1 MMARKA
7 PRTVGAPP
15 QVGYDVE
22 MEYDFAK
29 PLNDRLSAA
38 RFASLDRNPVLHAI
52 SEGQKTPND
61 LGAVLLQ
68 YAFLP
73 GVIAELLARGVVK
86 LFRWQAVR
94 DELLRNLGEELGSRS
109 EGRTHFA
116 ILRDGLK
123 HELELSAG
131 SIEPSDATLKFIDA
145 LRTQVSDSS
154 SLESAGALFALED
167 SAVPEL
173 RVVARLI
180 NLYAQEALGRAIVEE
195 KNLGTVVPEVGNW
208 TLDRFLAAHIGD
220 FEVGHRDFLADALAP
235 HVSGQDG
242 VAAVQRGFDST
253 LALMETWWLALA
265 TS

>member
-1 MMARKA
+1 
-7 PRTVGAPP
+7 
-15 QVGYDVE
+15 
-22 MEYDFAK
+22 MEYEFAK
-29 PLNDRLSAA
+29 PLNARLSAT
-38 RFASLDRNPVLHAI
+38 RFANLDRNPVLHAVA
-52 SEGQKTPND
+52 EGQKTPNA

-68 YAFLP
+68 YSFLP

-86 LFRWQAVR
+86 LCRWQTVR

-116 ILRDGLK
+116 ILSDGLK
-123 HELELSAG
+123 HELGLSAG
-131 SIEPSDATLKFIDA
+131 SIEPSKDTLKFIEA
-145 LRTQVSDSS
+145 LRAHISDSP

-180 NLYAQEALGRAIVEE
+180 NLYGHDTLGRAIVEE
-195 KNLGTVVPEVGNW
+195 KNLGTVVPEGGNW

-220 FEVGHRDFLADALAP
+220 FEVGHRDFLAEALAP
-235 HVSGQDG
+235 HVSGEQD
-242 VAAVQRGFDST
+242 VAAVRQGFDKT
-253 LALMETWWLALA
+253 LELMEIWWSALA